1 MQKTLSKAILAAATA
16 GIALSPVV
24 AEAKT
29 RANTGG
35 ASAVSA
41 PGANRSAKGQKIG
54 GEEVVVGV
62 LAVAAGIGAIIVASD
77 GGSPA
82 PIVPPPPPPA
92 SPGT

>member
-29 RANTGG
+29 RASSGG

-41 PGANRSAKGQKIG
+41 PGTNRSAKGQKID
-54 GEEVVVGV
+54 GEEVVLGV
-62 LAVAAGIGAIIVASD
+62 LAVAAGVGAIILATE
-77 GGSPA
+77 GGNDA
-82 PIVPPPPPPA
+82 PVVPPPPPPA